1 MSNVWPPRRV
11 HIVGIGGAG
20 MSGMAR
26 YLAERGCVVTGS
38 DAATSATLADL
49 SAAMDVYVGSDPAVA
64 TKADVLTMSPAVSL
78 DDPELVAA
86 LGAGIPVFGRA
97 KFLARLTHDH
107 EVVAFAGTHGKTTTT
122 SMYLMI
128 AQAAKENPSWLL
140 GAPVIGFGENGGYG
154 SHQLVLELDESYGT
168 FADVAPSTLGL
179 LNVEADHL
187 DHYGD
192 LAGVQ
197 RAFRELVSRTKRH
210 VVVWYGSTAHE
221 LVKTVNSIVT
231 VGDDPRA
238 TWRVEGAN
246 LELTGSTFSLTSNG
260 ATLSIALQVP
270 GIHNVV
276 NSAIAAVTALVNDV
290 PADAVI
296 EGLSQFHGAPR
307 RYEIHGTIKGGN
319 ALVIEDYAH
328 LPSELRTA
336 ITTARGDQEGRR
348 VIAVFQP
355 HRVSRTTNLTAEF
368 GTAFEGVAELIVT
381 DIFASGEPNPEGV
394 TGQII
399 VDAVRE
405 RSSTPVRYIAD
416 RRQAATY
423 IQTRQDEADVVLVL
437 GAGDIGELAAWL
449 TKGSDEY

>member
-1 MSNVWPPRRV
+1 MSNAWPPRRV

-26 YLAERGCVVTGS
+26 YLAGRGCVVTGS
-38 DAATSATLADL
+38 DTADSSTMVDLAVT
-49 SAAMDVYVGSDPAVA
+49 MDVYVGSDVDKA
-64 TKADVLTMSPAVSL
+64 TNADVLTMSPAVS
-78 DDPELVAA
+78 DDDLEIVAA
-86 LGAGIPVFGRA
+86 RSAGIPVLSRA
-97 KFLARLTHDH
+97 KFLARLSHDH

-128 AQAAKENPSWLL
+128 AHAAKESPSWLL
-140 GAPVIGFGENGGYG
+140 GAPVIGLGENGGFG

-168 FADVAPSTLGL
+168 FADVAPSSLGL

-221 LVKTVNSIVT
+221 LVKTVKSIVT

-238 TWRVEGAN
+238 TWRVGEVSQ
-246 LELTGSTFSLTSNG
+246 ELIGSTYTLTSNE
-260 ATLSIALQVP
+260 AALSIALRVP
-270 GIHNVV
+270 GLHNVV
-276 NSAIAAVTALVNDV
+276 NSAIAAVTALLNDI
-290 PADAVI
+290 PSSAVI
-296 EGLSQFHGAPR
+296 DGLSQFQGAPR
-307 RYEIHGTIKGGN
+307 RYEIHGTITGGD

-328 LPSELRTA
+328 LPSEIRTA
-336 ITTARGDQEGRR
+336 ITTARGDQGRR
-348 VIAVFQP
+348 VVAVFQP
-355 HRVSRTTNLTAEF
+355 HRVTRTTNLTEEF
-368 GTAFEGVAELIVT
+368 GTAFEDVDELIVT
-381 DIFASGEPNPEGV
+381 DIFSSGEPNPQGV

-416 RRQAATY
+416 RREAAAY
-423 IQTRQDEADVVLVL
+423 IRTRQSEADVVLVL
-437 GAGDIGELAAWL
+437 GAGDIGELATWL
-449 TKGSDEY
+449 TGDSDER